1 MYLLFVAF
9 LLKALSRAVAG
20 GRFAVAAAAASV
32 ATELGAVAAAIDAV
46 ALARVTC
53 APQSVLRVREF
64 IYVYVSMHIYKITSL

>member
-20 GRFAVAAAAASV
+20 GGFAAASV
-32 ATELGAVAAAIDAV
+32 ATEFGAVAAAIGAV

-53 APQSVLRVREF
+53 APQSVLLVREF
-64 IYVYVSMHIYKITSL
+64 IYVHVSMYIYKIASL